1 MSQSKSEIDEIF
13 WYHSIALSDEVT
25 PGQKSAELLEQEWE
39 DMGLPLL
46 LGKSVLDV
54 GAWDGYFSFRAER
67 EGAARVVALDH
78 YVWCTRLVEQQAKYR
93 RTRDSR
99 EPYEAPHL
107 DASLWDPESL
117 PGRAGFDVARTR
129 LGSRVESVVADFAN
143 DELSDLGTFDI
154 VMFLGVLYHLEDPLG
169 SLRKLASMTNEMAVI
184 RTVAVHVPGVDSAI
198 WEFYPERE
206 LEGDPSNW
214 WAPNLPA
221 LEGAVKAAGF
231 RNFVPRTAV
240 PDGSDGVVRYV
251 LTAQAWK

>member
-1 MSQSKSEIDEIF
+1 MSQSKSEIDEVF
-13 WYHSIALSDEVT
+13 WYHSISLSDQVT
-25 PGQKSAELLEQEWE
+25 PGQKPTELLEQEWE

-46 LGKSVLDV
+46 GGKSVLDV

-78 YVWCTRLVEQQAKYR
+78 YVWCTRLGEQQAKYR
-93 RTRDSR
+93 RTLDSG

-107 DASLWDPESL
+107 DASLWDPDS
-117 PGRAGFDVARTR
+117 PPCRAGFDLARTR
-129 LGSRVESVVADFAN
+129 LDSRVESVVADFAN
-143 DELSDLGTFDI
+143 DELSDLGTFDV

-184 RTVAVHVPGVDSAI
+184 RTVAVHVPGVDSAM

-214 WAPNLPA
+214 WAPNRAA

-240 PDGSDGVVRYV
+240 PDGNDGVVRYI

>member
-1 MSQSKSEIDEIF
+1 MSQSKSEIDEVF
-13 WYHSIALSDEVT
+13 WYHSIALSDQVT
-25 PGQKSAELLEQEWE
+25 PGQKPTELLEQEWE

-46 LGKSVLDV
+46 GGKSVLDV

-93 RTRDSR
+93 RTLDSG

-117 PGRAGFDVARTR
+117 PGRAGFDLARTR
-129 LGSRVESVVADFAN
+129 LDSRVESVVADFAN
-143 DELSDLGTFDI
+143 DELSDLGTFDV

-184 RTVAVHVPGVDSAI
+184 RTVAVHVPGVDSAM

-214 WAPNLPA
+214 WAPNRAA

-231 RNFVPRTAV
+231 RNFVPRTAA
-240 PDGSDGVVRYV
+240 PDGNDGVVRYI